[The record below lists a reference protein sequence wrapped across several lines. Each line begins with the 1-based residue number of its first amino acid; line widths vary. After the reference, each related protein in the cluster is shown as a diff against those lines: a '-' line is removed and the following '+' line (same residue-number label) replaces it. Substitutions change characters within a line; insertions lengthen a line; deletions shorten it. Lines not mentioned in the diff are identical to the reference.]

1 MQKQLTNGQ
10 IAMHPYVIAELA
22 LGSLHDRQRT
32 LADLDRMQKVQVARL
47 DEVRAMIEAHTLYSK
62 GIGLT
67 DAHLIASCL
76 TTPGTELWTLDSRLR
91 TVARALKIHVNLP

>member
-22 LGSLHDRQRT
+22 IGSLHDRQRT

-76 TTPGTELWTLDSRLR
+76 PTPGTELWTLDSRLR
-91 TVARALKIHVNLP
+91 PVARALKIHLNLP